1 MVIDLD
7 KCIGC
12 QACSV
17 ACRMENNIPFA
28 GEEQALQD
36 RAIFWNQVYTHVEG
50 EYPDTRATIIPR
62 PCFHCEHPPCVKVCP
77 VGATY
82 KDEETGLVLQ
92 RYDRCI
98 GCRYCTVAC
107 PYGARYF
114 NWYDPEW
121 PETLEQYQSPD
132 VPIRPKGIV
141 EKCLFCVHRLEKGL
155 PVPACNQACATGARY
170 FGDLDD
176 PDSEVAQLARSPRA
190 FKLLEDLGTEP
201 NCIYLKEGL

>member
-17 ACRMENNIPFA
+17 ACRLENNVSFVGPDEASA
-28 GEEQALQD
+28 G
-36 RAIFWNQVYTHVEG
+36 RAVFWNEVFSHTVG
-50 EYPDTRATIIPR
+50 EYPNVTTTIVPR
-62 PCFHCEHPPCVKVCP
+62 PCFHCENPPCVKVCP

-82 KDEETGLVLQ
+82 RDEETGLVLQ
-92 RYDRCI
+92 RYERCI

-114 NWYDPEW
+114 NWRRPQW
-121 PETLEQYQSPD
+121 PEGMEQYQNPD
-132 VPIRPKGIV
+132 IALRPMGIV

-155 PVPACNQACATGARY
+155 PIPACNQACATGARY

-176 PDSEVAQLARSPRA
+176 PDSEVARLARSPRA
-190 FKLLEDLGTEP
+190 FRLLEDLGTEP